1 MRRFT
6 RRGQALTEFALIL
19 PILLLIVFGVFD
31 FGRAI
36 FAYNNVANAARE
48 AGRTAIINQVPAV
61 IRARAVREAT
71 GLGLPTAIP
80 AGCPAAGGP
89 PSAPAAAGVCVAFR
103 TADLSGDCSSSIQIG
118 CNAVVAVQWPYHAI
132 TPLIGDLIGTIPLS
146 ATTTQTIENVC
157 PRNGV
162 ANCQIR

>member
-48 AGRTAIINQVPAV
+48 AGRTAIINQRLAI
-61 IRARAVREAT
+61 IRARAAKEAT
-71 GLGLPTAIP
+71 GLGLPKTNL

-89 PSAPAAAGVCVAFR
+89 PRLLPPRAFASPSARQTCPAIVPSASKSVATR
-103 TADLSGDCSSSIQIG
+103 LWLSSGPTAQSL
-118 CNAVVAVQWPYHAI
+118 
-132 TPLIGDLIGTIPLS
+132 
-146 ATTTQTIENVC
+146 
-157 PRNGV
+157 R
-162 ANCQIR
+162 